1 MKKHKT
7 IKKNYYIRRIIH
19 KGKKSK
25 NDLYLVSYFRN
36 KYEWNRIG
44 IAVSKKLG
52 NAVVRNRQK
61 RLVREAV
68 RLLDKYNKKGYDVV
82 VKVNNNAN
90 NLDMAYSRLKDAYSK
105 LGIYEEDIN

>member
-1 MKKHKT
+1 MAESRGLGDVYK
-7 IKKNYYIRRIIH
+7 RQ
-19 KGKKSK
+19 
-25 NDLYLVSYFRN
+25 
-36 KYEWNRIG
+36 YEWNRIG

-52 NAVVRNRQK
+52 NSVLRNRQK

-82 VKVNNNAN
+82 IKVNNNAK
-90 NLDMAYSRLKDAYSK
+90 NLDVAYSRLKDTYSK

>member
-7 IKKNYYIRRIIH
+7 IKKNYYIRRIIY
-19 KGKKSK
+19 KGKKTK

-44 IAVSKKLG
+44 VAVSKNLG

-68 RLLDKYNKKGYDVV
+68 RLLDKYNKKGYDVII
-82 VKVNNNAN
+82 KVNNNAEN
-90 NLDMAYSRLKDAYSK
+90 IDMAYLKLKDAYSK
-105 LGIYEEDIN
+105 LGIYEKDIN